1 MMDPE
6 PVSQLGPKCSTVE
19 SLARRILLT
28 LGNLLKILGGQR
40 RQARVDG
47 ELAEG
52 KGEELIPVLPQV
64 IVGLLDLFAQVAHR
78 GRRRGGGSFGGHGL
92 CDPPR
97 KRRSRRL
104 EGSEAVRSLP
114 YEYLVPGYAYYLPY
128 IPSLKISPLIRYVR
142 ELEKEG
148 RVEKSNHIPRGMLE
162 FWLDPDSPYF
172 KEGKLDMNKE
182 MVLFCAGGL
191 RSALA
196 AKTLKD
202 MGFEKVSHIDGGFGA
217 MKNSGFKVIK

>member
-1 MMDPE
+1 MYGINYYNIMTIKSSQTL
-6 PVSQLGPKCSTVE
+6 VSE
-19 SLARRILLT
+19 A
-28 LGNLLKILGGQR
+28 LKEIKTISSDE
-40 RQARVDG
+40 AFKMSI
-47 ELAEG
+47 EG
-52 KGEELIPVLPQV
+52 KCNLI
-64 IVGLLDLFAQVAHR
+64 D
-78 GRRRGGGSFGGHGL
+78 
-92 CDPPR
+92 
-97 KRRSRRL
+97 
-104 EGSEAVRSLP
+104 
-114 YEYLVPGYAYYLPY
+114 
-128 IPSLKISPLIRYVR
+128 IRDIR

-202 MGFEKVSHIDGGFGA
+202 MGFEKVSHIDGGFSSLRQS
-217 MKNSGFKVIK
+217 KFKII